1 MKFHRRSIR
10 LPKYDYSQSGAYF
23 ITICTHQREWLF
35 GEILNKKM
43 LLNEF
48 GNIARNVWLKTPK
61 IRPNINL
68 GEFIIM
74 PNHIHGIIWIKDEL
88 SEGVWDGERKGK
100 GVWDEEG
107 EVDRKG
113 VWDRERE
120 GKGVW
125 DEEGEVDRKGV
136 WDREREGKGVWDEEG
151 EVDRKGVWD
160 REREGKGVWDE
171 EGEVDRKG
179 VWDREREGKGVWDE
193 EGEVDRKGVWDRERE
208 GKGVWDEEGEVD
220 RKGVWDREREGKGV
234 WDEEGEVDRKGVWD
248 EEGEVDRKGV
258 LQYAPTTIPTTA
270 PTIPIPLTFRSPSKT
285 IGAIIRGYKA
295 SVTKQINIIR
305 KLPGFAVWQR
315 NYYEHIIRNEEDLN
329 NITQYIKSN
338 PKNWNKDDLYKL

>member
-35 GEILNKKM
+35 GEILNEKM

-48 GNIARNVWLKTPK
+48 GNIARNEWLKTPK
-61 IRPNINL
+61 IRPNIEL
-68 GEFIIM
+68 GEFIVM

-88 SEGVWDGERKGK
+88 SEGVWD
-100 GVWDEEG
+100 
-107 EVDRKG
+107 
-113 VWDRERE
+113 RERE
-120 GKGVW
+120 G
-125 DEEGEVDRKGV
+125 
-136 WDREREGKGVWDEEG
+136 
-151 EVDRKGVWD
+151 
-160 REREGKGVWDE
+160 
-171 EGEVDRKG
+171 
-179 VWDREREGKGVWDE
+179 
-193 EGEVDRKGVWDRERE
+193 
-208 GKGVWDEEGEVD
+208 
-220 RKGVWDREREGKGV
+220 
-234 WDEEGEVDRKGVWD
+234 KGVWD